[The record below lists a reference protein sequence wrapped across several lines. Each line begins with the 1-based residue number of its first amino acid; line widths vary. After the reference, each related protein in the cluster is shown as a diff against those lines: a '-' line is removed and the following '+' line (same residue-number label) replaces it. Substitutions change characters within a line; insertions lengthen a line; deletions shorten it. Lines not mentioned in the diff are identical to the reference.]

1 MKRYTALV
9 WIIKLFKVLA
19 WFIFATTLVGLLLLI
34 WPYLTGSSSVY
45 YNNWFLGLLASGGL
59 VFAFG
64 TGMALISYA
73 IGELLDIVMNLSY
86 SVDRIANAQ
95 TELLRAQLQNISQV
109 RASRLAD
116 DGQAR
121 QQVSLS
127 QDMIATHL
135 KE

>member
-64 TGMALISYA
+64 TGWPSSATPS
-73 IGELLDIVMNLSY
+73 
-86 SVDRIANAQ
+86 
-95 TELLRAQLQNISQV
+95 
-109 RASRLAD
+109 ASCWTL
-116 DGQAR
+116 
-121 QQVSLS
+121 
-127 QDMIATHL
+127 
-135 KE
+135 

>member
-9 WIIKLFKVLA
+9 WIIKLFKALA
-19 WFIFATTLVGLLLLI
+19 WFIFVTTLFGLLLLI
-34 WPYLTGSSSVY
+34 WPYITGSAVY
-45 YNNWFLGLLASGGL
+45 YGNWLLGLIAIGGL

-73 IGELLDIVMNLSY
+73 IGEMLDIIMNVSY

-95 TELLRAQLQNISQV
+95 TELLRAQLQNMSQA
-109 RASRLAD
+109 RTARLTD

-121 QQVSLS
+121 QQVSLAGDLANH
-127 QDMIATHL
+127 Q

>member
-1 MKRYTALV
+1 
-9 WIIKLFKVLA
+9 
-19 WFIFATTLVGLLLLI
+19 
-34 WPYLTGSSSVY
+34 
-45 YNNWFLGLLASGGL
+45 
-59 VFAFG
+59 
-64 TGMALISYA
+64 
-73 IGELLDIVMNLSY
+73 MNLSY